1 MVSLI
6 YKWVGFTDR
15 VQIRLIQN
23 LVKKNIDHR
32 NLSFN
37 INKYLLTS

>member
-23 LVKKNIDHR
+23 LVKKNIDHQ